1 MKTAA
6 LIIAML
12 LSANTYAWSLF
23 GPKTYEEC
31 ILQNM
36 KGVTSDSA
44 ALQIKSACA
53 VKFSNEKDNSCTQRE
68 LRPEELQL
76 VSGTGSFSNYSGRPY
91 FSGNF
96 YNGNQQITLTEIIV
110 SIQAKNI
117 IPPQSYSL
125 YLEYPIGPLS
135 SGTAG
140 KSIQIYPEN
149 GRGSWSI
156 VSVKTCK

>member
-6 LIIAML
+6 LIISML
-12 LSANTYAWSLF
+12 LSANTHAWSLF

-44 ALQIKSACA
+44 ATQIQVACA
-53 VKFSNEKDNSCTQRE
+53 VKFLDKKDNSCEKRE
-68 LRPEELQL
+68 LRPEELKL
-76 VSGTGSFSNYSGRPY
+76 VKGTASFSNYSGEPY
-91 FSGNF
+91 FRGNF
-96 YNGNQQITLTEIIV
+96 YNGNQQIPLTDIIV

-117 IPPQSYSL
+117 VPPETYSL
-125 YLEYPIGPLS
+125 HLSHPIGPLS

-140 KSIQIYPEN
+140 ISIQTYPEN
-149 GRGSWSI
+149 GRGSWGI